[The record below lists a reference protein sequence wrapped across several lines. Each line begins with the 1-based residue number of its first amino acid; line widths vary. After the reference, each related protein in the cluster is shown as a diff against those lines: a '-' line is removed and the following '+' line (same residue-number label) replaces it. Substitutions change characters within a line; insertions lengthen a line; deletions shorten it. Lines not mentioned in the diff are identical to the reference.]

1 MQPCPG
7 PAKQQASRGGVK
19 GGNCEGGNWDLV
31 DLVDLVN
38 LFNSAEIYKNTRRN
52 KETIGAA
59 FGCAPQGRRAPLWLV
74 SLFSLCFCIFQ
85 LN

>member
-1 MQPCPG
+1 M
-7 PAKQQASRGGVK
+7 
-19 GGNCEGGNWDLV
+19 DLV

-59 FGCAPQGRRAPLWLV
+59 FGCAPQGRRAPLWLASV
-74 SLFSLCFCIFQ
+74 FLLVFRIKDKFCEFTY
-85 LN
+85 LKLSPL